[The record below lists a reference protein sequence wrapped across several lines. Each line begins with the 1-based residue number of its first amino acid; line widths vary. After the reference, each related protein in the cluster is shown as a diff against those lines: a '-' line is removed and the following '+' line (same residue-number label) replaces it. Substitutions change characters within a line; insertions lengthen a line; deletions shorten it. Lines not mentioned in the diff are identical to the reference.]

1 MNGNINEVKQNE
13 VELVSVSESE
23 PLKIKKFQMI
33 IRKINLKTTIII
45 AVVIVVGAP
54 AYIYKGS
61 FIVATVNGNPIS
73 RLAVIGKLEKASG
86 KKTLDSLITQKLIAD
101 ELDKKKITVTDDEI
115 NADIKNIEDQIAAQG
130 STLAQALTAQGMTTA
145 DLKDQV
151 SINLRMEKLLAD
163 KTQVSDDEI
172 SQYIKDN
179 KLTVPKGQEARYND
193 QIRNQLKSNKI
204 NQAAK
209 DWVSS
214 IRSQASIR
222 YFVNY

>member
-45 AVVIVVGAP
+45 AVVIVVGAL